1 MGKISEHITVVINGF
16 ITLKSRKNLLLKEIL
31 RIVGS
36 EGVEQGVGICLLN
49 CTVLLLLDRWIR
61 KRG

>member
-31 RIVGS
+31 RYS
-36 EGVEQGVGICLLN
+36 M
-49 CTVLLLLDRWIR
+49 
-61 KRG
+61 KRGCGTGGGDLLVKLYGLATIGQMDP